1 MGEGGFAMKVRI
13 MDHPV
18 TVFMQADA
26 SGTPITQVMAGQVVE
41 VGGIKNRNGTK
52 WVATALP
59 DGRRGY
65 MTADTS
71 IMSLRRAVLTQS
83 DVTAYSQPSPSA
95 SVIAVYKK
103 GNKFHIGE
111 TVTSHGQGWVTI
123 VDAAGNEGFIDGK
136 TRIKILRETT
146 KAAGRKIMLM
156 GAVWFVV
163 GAAVTAFSLAMAAQ
177 GGTYIVAGGAV
188 LGGIIQF
195 FKGLHQFLTAPI

>member
-1 MGEGGFAMKVRI
+1 MKVRI

-26 SGTPITQVMAGQVVE
+26 SATPITQVMAGQVVE
-41 VGGIKNRNGTK
+41 VGGIKNNNGAK

-65 MTADTS
+65 MTADAS

-83 DVTAYSQPSPSA
+83 DVTAYSQPTPSA
-95 SVIAVYKK
+95 SVVAVYKK

-111 TVTSHGQGWVTI
+111 TVASHGQGWVTI

-146 KAAGRKIMLM
+146 KAAGRKIMLV
-156 GAVWFVV
+156 GAIWFVV
-163 GAAVTAFSLAMAAQ
+163 GAAVTGFSLAMAAQ

-195 FKGLHQFLTAPI
+195 FKGLYQVMTAPI